1 MDLPNPAIVEIP
13 GKCSD
18 NSISLDYLPD
28 CLKPYQKVGRDTTG
42 TYIEISKGCYMYVFH
57 NPTCALSAN
66 NKNFEM
72 MADSMIPPPSY
83 PDAMSRNFSIPD
95 KVVPIYEG
103 NESRDIYPR
112 QKMVKVGE
120 GVAVDPRYVLE
131 APEIL
136 INQYV
141 LQWFQR
147 NCQNYSIHGNACPC
161 GPHVSFHQNS
171 KPDLWGFNEHAL
183 SGLVIQGM
191 QPEPEDEDE
200 DEELIGFAGE
210 CKMKVNCVPQLK
222 ANMVA
227 VAGALAYRAIDR
239 NFDKITI
246 HGLGFFYEK
255 KEAMYYKL
263 KLDFKNRSSRFYY
276 CEKRMKF
283 DAILPQV
290 VYMLE
295 SPSS

>member
-1 MDLPNPAIVEIP
+1 MDLPHAAILEIP

-42 TYIEISKGCYMYVFH
+42 TYRQISNGYYMYVFD
-57 NPTCALSAN
+57 NPTCASSAN

-72 MADSMIPPPSY
+72 MVDSMIPPPSY
-83 PDAMSRNFSIPD
+83 PDAMSKNFSIPD

-120 GVAVDPRYVLE
+120 GVAVDPCYVLE

-147 NCQNYSIHGNACPC
+147 NCQNYSVHGNEYPC
-161 GPHVSFHQNS
+161 DAYVSFH
-171 KPDLWGFNEHAL
+171 
-183 SGLVIQGM
+183 
-191 QPEPEDEDE
+191 
-200 DEELIGFAGE
+200 
-210 CKMKVNCVPQLK
+210 
-222 ANMVA
+222 
-227 VAGALAYRAIDR
+227 
-239 NFDKITI
+239 
-246 HGLGFFYEK
+246 
-255 KEAMYYKL
+255 
-263 KLDFKNRSSRFYY
+263 
-276 CEKRMKF
+276 
-283 DAILPQV
+283 
-290 VYMLE
+290 
-295 SPSS
+295 